1 MAHVSRNDITMFF
14 SEEHDAAT
22 CICFCPSM
30 RLGNMQVLCKCLQ
43 VYWMLGPNKLTLC
56 LTYAVL
62 SLMAVLT
69 FGVILL
75 ESKDFV
81 LYIVGMVLAIMNLIM
96 LTLTS
101 FR

>member
-1 MAHVSRNDITMFF
+1 
-14 SEEHDAAT
+14 
-22 CICFCPSM
+22 
-30 RLGNMQVLCKCLQ
+30 
-43 VYWMLGPNKLTLC
+43 MLGPNKLTLC